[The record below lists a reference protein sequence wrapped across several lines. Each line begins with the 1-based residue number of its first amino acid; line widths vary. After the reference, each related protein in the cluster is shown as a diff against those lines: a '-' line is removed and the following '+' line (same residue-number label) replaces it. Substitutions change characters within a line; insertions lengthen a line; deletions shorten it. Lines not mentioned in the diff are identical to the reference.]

1 MNCAIV
7 QNRLLSCDRPDLPPV
22 DVKGH
27 LVECPVCRAW
37 HRRLVRMEQQLL
49 ELPVPPCLTKQAF
62 LRGLVAEPPAAVP
75 EPPAVAPQIVRL
87 RPPGPAPKERALQKV
102 AVAFALA
109 AAMLLFSV
117 GLWVWHH
124 TPQGSPDTL
133 ARQQYRE
140 ELGRRLDERLA
151 KAGTPRRAVEA
162 MDELAELL
170 QREAQDLARRD
181 ERERLAELSQFYAQ
195 VVREQLLPF
204 ARRLPAT
211 DRPDVLNPVVRR
223 LSAAESE
230 LERLAAERSS
240 HAESLRAIAAAA
252 RDTAHDLEVLAAG

>member
-37 HRRLVRMEQQLL
+37 HRRLVRMEQQLV
-49 ELPVPPCLTKQAF
+49 ELPVPPSLTKQAF
-62 LRGLVAEPPAAVP
+62 LRGLVAEPPAA
-75 EPPAVAPQIVRL
+75 EPPAVAPQIVLL
-87 RPPGPAPKERALQKV
+87 RPQGPAPKERALQKV

-117 GLWVWHH
+117 GWWAWHY
-124 TPQGSPDTL
+124 TPGASRGSVAAL
-133 ARQQYRE
+133 QQYRE

-151 KAGTPRRAVEA
+151 RAGTPKRGVEA
-162 MDELAELL
+162 MDELAEVL
-170 QREAQDLARRD
+170 QREAQELARGD
-181 ERERLAELSQFYAQ
+181 ERERLAELSRFYAQ

-204 ARRLPAT
+204 ARQLPAG
-211 DRPDVLNPVVRR
+211 DRTDVLNPVVRR
-223 LSAAESE
+223 LAAAESE
-230 LERLAAERSS
+230 LERLAAERAA
-240 HAESLRAIAAAA
+240 HAEPLRAIAAAA
-252 RDTAHDLEVLAAG
+252 HETARDLEVLAAG